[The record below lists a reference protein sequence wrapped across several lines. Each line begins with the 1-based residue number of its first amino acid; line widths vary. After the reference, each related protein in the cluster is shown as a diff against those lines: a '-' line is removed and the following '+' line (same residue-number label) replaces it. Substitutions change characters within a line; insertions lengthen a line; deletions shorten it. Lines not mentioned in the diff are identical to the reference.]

1 MNKWYYQKSK
11 KKNNTLRP
19 ISKGYGKQRH
29 TPTITNL
36 TLLPDPTGDQR
47 FEMRRYDFAI
57 TCYLNRDKLHNGNT
71 WEEIFERNE
80 GVSLW
85 DYIKFAN
92 ENNFKEKFADR
103 KKPKK
108 FITTFVKE

>member
-1 MNKWYYQKSK
+1 
-11 KKNNTLRP
+11 
-19 ISKGYGKQRH
+19 
-29 TPTITNL
+29 
-36 TLLPDPTGDQR
+36 
-47 FEMRRYDFAI
+47 MRRYDFAI
-57 TCYLNRDKLHNGNT
+57 VCYLNRDQLYNGST
-71 WEEIFERNE
+71 WEEIFKRNE

-92 ENNFKEKFADR
+92 ENDFKKKFSNR